1 MNNYNII
8 MDCIKLPFG
17 YHNGYMLQNNRQ
29 KSDIISD
36 IIEKYKL
43 NIFTMYEKNYSDHL
57 LDVIKTKNMIV
68 CPITKGKPYILYM
81 TKIHNEN
88 VSLFIDLEFNDSGL
102 PKIISLPLSAN
113 DSLFNGTILYG
124 ELLRHKNNWSYLI
137 ESCKVYCGNLMF
149 KKNNID
155 NLKTCSVLV
164 KNNIRYNS
172 LMPFLIQIKPFCSV
186 SKIKYM
192 INKIDFPVI
201 GIKFLGLRNPI
212 TFYFNTKK
220 RRIVNNNQIKLYN
233 PIDHDSVK
241 RDKKNLLDNLEKS
254 NNLNN
259 TFNSLTLLISNNI
272 DVEEEFDLLLEK
284 NETYGLYNLYCKDK
298 TPIGIARVPT
308 IELHNDI
315 MKILDKNKYCSV
327 SAYYNYNYNKWE
339 ITDIY
344 EQIIDTSDLDIIQN
358 HISILDRLPKDEFT
372 KIISQ

>member
-1 MNNYNII
+1 
-8 MDCIKLPFG
+8 
-17 YHNGYMLQNNRQ
+17 
-29 KSDIISD
+29 
-36 IIEKYKL
+36 
-43 NIFTMYEKNYSDHL
+43 
-57 LDVIKTKNMIV
+57 
-68 CPITKGKPYILYM
+68 GKPYILYM

-155 NLKTCSVLV
+155 NLKTCSSLV

-272 DVEEEFDLLLEK
+272 DVEEEFDL
-284 NETYGLYNLYCKDK
+284 
-298 TPIGIARVPT
+298 
-308 IELHNDI
+308 
-315 MKILDKNKYCSV
+315 
-327 SAYYNYNYNKWE
+327 
-339 ITDIY
+339 
-344 EQIIDTSDLDIIQN
+344 
-358 HISILDRLPKDEFT
+358 
-372 KIISQ
+372 